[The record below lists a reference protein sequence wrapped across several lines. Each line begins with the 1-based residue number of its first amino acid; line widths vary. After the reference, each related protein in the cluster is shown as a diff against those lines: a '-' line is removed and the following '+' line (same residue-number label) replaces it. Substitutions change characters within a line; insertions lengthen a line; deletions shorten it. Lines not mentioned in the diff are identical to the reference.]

1 MRRAAEKFEVVF
13 TPEDPLLESL
23 VQESRGL
30 LLDRAL
36 DDFVSDV
43 IALDQSV
50 GNGSDRPPIAESI
63 DGAEP
68 IRTDDSLIVSGQ
80 QVMQE
85 WESPL
90 MRTLADLVTRPG
102 GSVLEIGFG
111 LGISAGFVQ
120 EIGPRRHTIVEANP
134 QIFEMA
140 VEWRRANGYDNVE
153 LVGGRWED
161 ALTGLGQYDGILF
174 DTYPLTEAEIE
185 ANVRHAPVYAGQ
197 FFAAAARHL
206 AAGGSFTYFTGEID
220 SLSRRHQRSLLDH
233 FASFSVRVVDGLQ
246 PPADCSYW
254 WAASMAVVVASN
266 PRPSVDAPP

>member
-13 TPEDPLLESL
+13 TPEDPLLGSL
-23 VQESRGL
+23 VAESRGL

-36 DDFVSDV
+36 DDFVADV
-43 IALDQSV
+43 TALDQTV
-50 GNGSDRPPIAESI
+50 GNGSDRPPIAGSI
-63 DGAEP
+63 DGAAP

-80 QVMQE
+80 QVMQA

-90 MRTLADLVTRPG
+90 MRTLSGLVTRPG

-134 QIFEMA
+134 QIFDMA
-140 VEWRRANGYDNVE
+140 VEWRRSNGYENVE
-153 LVGGRWED
+153 LVAGRWED
-161 ALTGLGQYDGILF
+161 VLAGSGQYDGILF

-185 ANVRHAPVYAGQ
+185 AHVRHAAAYAGQ
-197 FFAAAARHL
+197 FFATAARQL
-206 AAGGSFTYFTGEID
+206 APDGVFTYFTGEID
-220 SLSRRHQRSLLDH
+220 SLSRRHQRLLLDH
-233 FASFSVRVVDGLQ
+233 FGSFSVRVVDGLQ

-254 WAASMAVVVASN
+254 WAASMAVVVASH
-266 PRPSVDAPP
+266 PRRVAGAAR